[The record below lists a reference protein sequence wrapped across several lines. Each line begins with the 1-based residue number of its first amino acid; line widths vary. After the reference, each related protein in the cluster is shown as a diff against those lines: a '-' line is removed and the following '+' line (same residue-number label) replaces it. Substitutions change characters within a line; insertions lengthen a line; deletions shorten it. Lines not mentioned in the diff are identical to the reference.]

1 MKMQR
6 LYSTIKPYVA
16 MAVIALTMT
25 SLNVNAIGHKN
36 EENNPS
42 AQHQKG
48 EGHGKHH
55 NKMKK
60 HFHRLVKKL
69 ALSSEQEIKLKAIF
83 ANMKTK
89 RQEQKDPL
97 AGFKKQVESLMLASD
112 FDENSFAAIYAEYQ
126 PSFQEMAMQKAKTHH
141 EIMQVF
147 TPEQQKKFTKIQQHK
162 GRG

>member
-69 ALSSEQEIKLKAIF
+69 ALKLSMQNTNRVFKRWLCKRLRLI
-83 ANMKTK
+83 TK
-89 RQEQKDPL
+89 LCK
-97 AGFKKQVESLMLASD
+97 
-112 FDENSFAAIYAEYQ
+112 Y
-126 PSFQEMAMQKAKTHH
+126 
-141 EIMQVF
+141 
-147 TPEQQKKFTKIQQHK
+147 
-162 GRG
+162 